1 VLICS
6 SCGAENP
13 EGFRFCGR
21 CAVPL
26 SVEEPAA
33 RELRKTVT
41 VLFCDVTGSTAL
53 GERLDPES
61 LRRAMARYF
70 EAMKAVI
77 ERHGGTVE
85 KFIGDAVMA
94 VFGVPVLHEDDAL
107 RGLRA
112 AAEMRQAVTGLNEEL
127 ERDYGTTLEVR
138 IGVDTGEVVTG
149 TKERLATGDA
159 VNVAARL
166 EQAAS
171 PSEVLLGEE
180 TFRLA
185 REGVEVEPVEPLELK
200 GKTEPVTAFRLVA
213 VLPDAPAM
221 ARRANASMVG
231 REREL
236 DRLHDAFS
244 QALRDRS
251 CQLFTLLGVAGVGK
265 SRLTYEFL
273 AALED
278 ATVVLS
284 RCLSYGEGITYWPVI
299 GILKQLLGAEPRARL
314 VELGADEL
322 AAETILGVLGE
333 AEAVASTDEIA
344 WAVRKV
350 LEAAADEKPLVVVI
364 DDVHWGEP
372 ALLDL
377 IEHIAD
383 LSRDASMLL
392 LCMAR
397 PELLDRRP
405 AWAGGKLNATTVL
418 LEPLS
423 APETDCLIGN
433 LLDGARMETELRGR
447 ISEAAEG
454 NPLFVEEMIALLRE
468 SPADEVVVPPTIQAL
483 LAARLDQLDAA
494 ERRVLECGS
503 VEGRV
508 FHRGAVHALAPN
520 EQQLTTCLAALVRKE
535 LVRPDRT
542 QIAGEDAFRF
552 RHLLIRDAAY
562 DALPKAIRAELHES
576 FAGWLEE
583 HGRDLVELDEIL
595 GYHLEQAHRYRGEL
609 GPLTNEASA
618 VGARAVTYL
627 ALAGGKA
634 HARGDAPAAANLF
647 TRAAAACPAGARRR
661 LELLTEL
668 GQALFEAGDFT
679 SAEAALQEAIETA
692 EAAGDLAL
700 AARARVSRLALYA
713 QIDPAL
719 DIDRLQREAEG
730 AIEQLDQAGDELG
743 LARAWLLMVQVNNN
757 HCQAAEMGEC
767 AKRALRYARS
777 CGALREEADSL
788 FWQAFTCC
796 FVGPLPADEG
806 RRQCEQILADS
817 RGRLLIEAQ
826 VRAGIAFVDA
836 AQGRFEDARGRV
848 AASRA
853 IQRDLGRRLSYGAT
867 SHLEGE
873 IELLAGDAEAAERVL
888 REGFELLES
897 IGETGFL
904 STIASSLAQ
913 AIYRQKRYEEAERFS
928 EVSEQTAA
936 PGDLASQ
943 VGWRCTRATVLAQRG
958 EAEQAE
964 DLAREA
970 VDIARRTDHLNMRAS
985 ALLAFADVLAIGG
998 QPAHAIPIIEEAHV
1012 LYDRKGN
1019 LVMAEMAC
1027 TLLAELREAVASEP

>member
-13 EGFRFCGR
+13 GGFRFCGR
-21 CAVPL
+21 CAAPL

-53 GERLDPES
+53 GELLDPES
-61 LRRAMARYF
+61 LRRVMARYF

-112 AAEMRQAVTGLNEEL
+112 AAEMRQAVTALNEEL
-127 ERDYGTTLEVR
+127 ERDYGTTLELR
-138 IGVDTGEVVTG
+138 IGVNTGEVVTG

-166 EQAAS
+166 EQAAL

-185 REGVEVEPVEPLELK
+185 REGIEVEPVEPLELK
-200 GKTEPVTAFRLVA
+200 GKTEPVPAFRLVA

-221 ARRANASMVG
+221 ARRADTSMVG

-251 CQLFTLLGVAGVGK
+251 CQLFTLLGAAGVGK
-265 SRLTYEFL
+265 SRLAHEFL

-278 ATVVLS
+278 ATVVHS
-284 RCLSYGEGITYWPVI
+284 RCLSYGEGITYWPVV
-299 GILKQLLGAEPRARL
+299 GVLKQLLGAEPRARL

-333 AEAVASTDEIA
+333 AEAVGSTDEIA
-344 WAVRKV
+344 WAVRKL
-350 LEAAADEKPLVVVI
+350 LEAAADDQPLVVVI

-418 LEPLS
+418 LEPLA
-423 APETDCLIGN
+423 APETDRLIDN
-433 LLDGARMETELRGR
+433 LLAGAQMDMELRAR

-468 SPADEVVVPPTIQAL
+468 SPAGEIVVPPTIQAL

-494 ERRVLECGS
+494 ERGVLECGS

-520 EQQLTTCLAALVRKE
+520 EQELPTRLAALVRKE
-535 LVRPDRT
+535 LVRPDRA
-542 QIAGEDAFRF
+542 QIAGEEAFRF

-562 DALPKAIRAELHES
+562 DALPKAIRTELHES
-576 FAGWLEE
+576 LAGWLEE
-583 HGRDLVELDEIL
+583 HGHDLVELDEIL
-595 GYHLEQAHRYRGEL
+595 GFHLEQAYRYRGEL
-609 GPLTNEASA
+609 GPLTDEAGA
-618 VGARAVTYL
+618 VGARAATYL

-647 TRAAAACPAGARRR
+647 ARAAAACPAGAPSR
-661 LELLTEL
+661 LESLTEL

-679 SAEAALQEAIETA
+679 AAEAALKEAIETA
-692 EAAGDLAL
+692 GAAGDLAL
-700 AARARVSRLALYA
+700 AARARVSRLALA
-713 QIDPAL
+713 TQIDPAL
-719 DIDRLQREAEG
+719 DIDRLSREAAG
-730 AIEQLDQAGDELG
+730 VIEQLELAGDELG
-743 LARAWLLMVQVNNN
+743 LARAWLLMVSVNNF
-757 HCQAAEMGEC
+757 HCRGAEMGEC
-767 AKRALRYARS
+767 AKKALRYAHS

-788 FWQAFTCC
+788 SWQALAGM
-796 FVGPLPADEG
+796 VGPLPAAEG

-817 RGRLLIEAQ
+817 RGRLLVEAAG
-826 VRAGIAFVDA
+826 RAGIAFADA
-836 AQGRFEDARGRV
+836 WQGRIKDARGQI
-848 AASRA
+848 AASRS
-853 IQRDLGRRLSYGAT
+853 IYKDLGQRLDYGAT
-867 SHLEGE
+867 SILEGE

-897 IGETGFL
+897 IAETGYL
-904 STIASSLAQ
+904 STIAASLAQ

-936 PGDLASQ
+936 PEDLASQ
-943 VGWRCTRATVLAQRG
+943 VGWRSTRATVLAQRG

-970 VDIARRTDHLNMRAS
+970 VDIARRTDHLNMHAE
-985 ALLAFADVLAIGG
+985 ALLALADVFAIGG
-998 QPAHAIPIIEEAHV
+998 RPAQEIPAIEEARV
-1012 LYDRKGN
+1012 LNDRKGN
-1019 LVMAEMAC
+1019 LLMAEKAR
-1027 TLLAELREAVASEP
+1027 TLLAELREAVASES

>member
-21 CAVPL
+21 CAAPL
-26 SVEEPAA
+26 SVEEPGA

-61 LRRAMARYF
+61 LRGAMARYF
-70 EAMKAVI
+70 EAMKVVV

-112 AAEMRQAVTGLNEEL
+112 AAEMRQAVTDLNEGL
-127 ERDYGTTLEVR
+127 ERDYGTTLEIR

-149 TKERLATGDA
+149 TTERLATGDA

-166 EQAAS
+166 EQAAA

-200 GKTEPVTAFRLVA
+200 GKKEPVTAFRLVA
-213 VLPDAPAM
+213 VLPETPAMTRRRDAP
-221 ARRANASMVG
+221 MVG

-251 CQLFTLLGVAGVGK
+251 CQFFTLLGVAGVGK
-265 SRLTYEFL
+265 SRLAHEFL
-273 AALED
+273 TGLEG
-278 ATVVLS
+278 ATVVHG
-284 RCLSYGEGITYWPVI
+284 RCLSYGEGITYWPVV
-299 GILKQLLGAEPRARL
+299 GVLKQLLGAEPRARL
-314 VELGADEL
+314 VGLGADEL

-333 AEAVASTDEIA
+333 AEAASSTDEIA

-377 IEHIAD
+377 LEHIAD
-383 LSRDASMLL
+383 LSRDVPILL

-397 PELLDRRP
+397 PELLDRRA

-418 LEPLS
+418 LEPLA
-423 APETDCLIGN
+423 APETDRLIDN
-433 LLDGARMETELRGR
+433 LLDGARMDVELRAR

-454 NPLFVEEMIALLRE
+454 NPLFVEEMIALLRD

-494 ERRVLECGS
+494 ERGVLECGS

-520 EQQLTTCLAALVRKE
+520 EQQLTSRLAALVRKE

-542 QIAGEDAFRF
+542 QIEGEDAFRF

-562 DALPKAIRAELHES
+562 DALPKAIRAELHET

-583 HGRDLVELDEIL
+583 HGPDLVELDEIL

-609 GPLTNEASA
+609 GPLTDEASA
-618 VGARAVTYL
+618 VGARAATYL

-647 TRAAAACPAGARRR
+647 TRAAAACPAGTRSR

-668 GQALFEAGDFT
+668 GQALFEAGGLL

-692 EAAGDLAL
+692 EAACELGL
-700 AARARVSRLALYA
+700 AARARVSRLALHA

-719 DIDRLQREAEG
+719 DVDRLQREAEG
-730 AIEQLDQAGDELG
+730 AIEQLEQVGDELG
-743 LARAWLLMVQVNNN
+743 LARAWLLMATVKNLR
-757 HCQAAEMGEC
+757 CQGAETGEC
-767 AKRALRYARS
+767 ASKALRYARS
-777 CGALREEADSL
+777 CGAVREEDESL
-788 FWQAFTCC
+788 FWQAFTC
-796 FVGPLPADEG
+796 FLGPLPAEEG
-806 RRQCEQILADS
+806 RRQCERILADS
-817 RGRLLIEAQ
+817 RGRLIVESAG
-826 VRAGIAFVDA
+826 RAGIALADA
-836 AQGRFEDARGRV
+836 MQGRFEDARRRIT
-848 AASRA
+848 ASRA
-853 IQRDLGRRLSYGAT
+853 IYKDLGQRMDYGAT
-867 SHLEGE
+867 SYLEGE

-897 IGETGFL
+897 IGETSYL
-904 STIASSLAQ
+904 STIASHLAQ
-913 AIYRQKRYEEAERFS
+913 AIYQQKRYEEAERFS

-936 PGDLASQ
+936 PGDLASE
-943 VGWRCTRATVLAQRG
+943 VGWRSTRATVLAQRG
-958 EAEQAE
+958 ESEQAE

-970 VDIARRTDHLNMRAS
+970 VDIARTTDHLNMHAS
-985 ALLAFADVLAIGG
+985 ALLARADVLALGG
-998 QPAHAIPIIEEAHV
+998 RPAQAIPIIEEARV

-1019 LVMAEMAC
+1019 LVMAEKAGA
-1027 TLLAELREAVASEP
+1027 LLAELREAVVAES

>member
-1 VLICS
+1 MLICS

-21 CAVPL
+21 CAAPL
-26 SVEEPAA
+26 SAQEPGA

-61 LRRAMARYF
+61 LRRVMARYF
-70 EAMKAVI
+70 EAMKAVV

-107 RGLRA
+107 RGVRA
-112 AAEMRQAVTGLNEEL
+112 AAEMRQGVTALNEEL

-180 TFRLA
+180 TFRLT
-185 REGVEVEPVEPLELK
+185 REGVEVERVEPLDLK
-200 GKTEPVTAFRLVA
+200 GKREPVTAFRLVA
-213 VLPDAPAM
+213 VLPDARVT
-221 ARRANASMVG
+221 ARRADASMVG

-265 SRLTYEFL
+265 SRLAHEFL
-273 AALED
+273 AGLED
-278 ATVVLS
+278 ATVVQS
-284 RCLSYGEGITYWPVI
+284 RCLSYGEGITYWPVV
-299 GILKQLLGAEPRARL
+299 GVLKQLLGVEPRARL

-333 AEAVASTDEIA
+333 AEAVGSTDEIA
-344 WAVRKV
+344 WAVRKL
-350 LEAAADEKPLVVVI
+350 LEAAAADQPLVVVI

-383 LSRDASMLL
+383 LSRDAPILL

-405 AWAGGKLNATTVL
+405 GWAGGKLNATTVL
-418 LEPLS
+418 LEPLA
-423 APETDCLIGN
+423 APETDLLIDN
-433 LLDGARMETELRGR
+433 LLAGARMETELRAR

-468 SPADEVVVPPTIQAL
+468 SPAGEVVVPPTIQAL

-494 ERRVLECGS
+494 ERGVLECGS

-508 FHRGAVHALAPN
+508 FHQGAVHALAPN
-520 EQQLTTCLAALVRKE
+520 EQQLSTRLAALVRKE

-542 QIAGEDAFRF
+542 QIAGENAFRF

-583 HGRDLVELDEIL
+583 HGRDLVELEEIL
-595 GYHLEQAHRYRGEL
+595 GYHLEQAYRYRGEL
-609 GPLTNEASA
+609 GPLTDEASA
-618 VGARAVTYL
+618 VGARAATYL

-634 HARGDAPAAANLF
+634 YARGDDPAAANLF
-647 TRAAAACPAGARRR
+647 TRAAAACPAGARTR

-668 GQALFEAGDFT
+668 GEALREGGDFT
-679 SAEAALQEAIETA
+679 AAEAALKEAIETA
-692 EAAGDLAL
+692 EAAGDVAL
-700 AARARVSRLALYA
+700 AARARVSVLAVDTN
-713 QIDPAL
+713 INPAL
-719 DIDRLQREAEG
+719 DIERLQREAEG
-730 AIEQLDQAGDELG
+730 AIEQLEQAGDELG
-743 LARAWLLMVQVNNN
+743 LARAWLLMVTVNNL
-757 HCQAAEMGEC
+757 HCRGAEMGEC
-767 AKRALRYARS
+767 AKKALRYARS
-777 CGALREEADSL
+777 CGAPREEADSL
-788 FWQAFTCC
+788 FWQAAAE
-796 FVGPLPADEG
+796 VWGPLPAEEG
-806 RRQCEQILADS
+806 RRRCEQILSDS
-817 RGRLLIEAQ
+817 RGRLLVEAAG
-826 VRAGIAFVDA
+826 RAGIALTDA
-836 AQGRFEDARGRV
+836 LQGRFEDARGQV
-848 AASRA
+848 AAGRA
-853 IQRDLGRRLSYGAT
+853 IYKDLGQRLGYGAT
-867 SHLEGE
+867 SILEGE

-897 IGETGFL
+897 IGETGYL
-904 STIASSLAQ
+904 STVASGLAE

-936 PGDLASQ
+936 PGDVASQ
-943 VGWRCTRATVLAQRG
+943 VGWRRTRATVLAQRG
-958 EAEQAE
+958 EAELAE
-964 DLAREA
+964 DLAGEA
-970 VDIARRTDHLNMRAS
+970 VDIARRTDYLNLYAS
-985 ALLAFADVLAIGG
+985 ALLALADVVAIGG
-998 QPAHAIPIIEEAHV
+998 RPGQAIPIIEEARV
-1012 LYDRKGN
+1012 VYDRKGN
-1019 LVMAEMAC
+1019 LVMAEKAR

>member
-1 VLICS
+1 VLICP

-21 CAVPL
+21 CAAPL
-26 SVEEPAA
+26 SAQEPGV

-61 LRRAMARYF
+61 LRRVMARYF

-112 AAEMRQAVTGLNEEL
+112 AAEMRQAVTDLNEEL
-127 ERDYGTTLEVR
+127 ERDYGTMLELR
-138 IGVDTGEVVTG
+138 IGVNTGEVVTG

-185 REGVEVEPVEPLELK
+185 REGIEAEPVEPLELK
-200 GKTEPVTAFRLVA
+200 GKTEPVSAFRLVA
-213 VLPDAPAM
+213 VLRDAPAM
-221 ARRANASMVG
+221 ARRADASMVG

-265 SRLTYEFL
+265 SRLAHEFL
-273 AALED
+273 AGLED
-278 ATVVLS
+278 ATVVHS
-284 RCLSYGEGITYWPVI
+284 RCLSYGEGITYWPVV

-314 VELGADEL
+314 AELGADEL
-322 AAETILGVLGE
+322 AAEPILGVLGE
-333 AEAVASTDEIA
+333 AEAVGSTDEIA
-344 WAVRKV
+344 WAVRKL
-350 LEAAADEKPLVVVI
+350 LEAAAADQPLVVVI
-364 DDVHWGEP
+364 DDLHWGEP

-405 AWAGGKLNATTVL
+405 GWAGGKLNATTVL
-418 LEPLS
+418 LEPLA
-423 APETDCLIGN
+423 APETDLLIDN
-433 LLDGARMETELRGR
+433 LLAGARMETELRAR

-468 SPADEVVVPPTIQAL
+468 SPAGEVIVPPTIQAL

-494 ERRVLECGS
+494 ERGVLECGS

-520 EQQLTTCLAALVRKE
+520 EQQLTTRLAALVRKE
-535 LVRPDRT
+535 LVRPDRP

-562 DALPKAIRAELHES
+562 DALPKAIRAELHER

-583 HGRDLVELDEIL
+583 HGRDLVELEEIL
-595 GYHLEQAHRYRGEL
+595 GYHLEQAYRYRGEL
-609 GPLTNEASA
+609 GPLTDEASA
-618 VGARAVTYL
+618 VGARAATYL
-627 ALAGGKA
+627 ALAGSKA
-634 HARGDAPAAANLF
+634 YARGDAPAAANLF
-647 TRAAAACPAGARRR
+647 SRAAAACPAGARTR

-668 GQALFEAGDFT
+668 GQALFEAGDLT
-679 SAEAALQEAIETA
+679 SAEAALKEAIETA
-692 EAAGDLAL
+692 EAAGDVAL
-700 AARARVSRLALYA
+700 AARARVSRLAVDTN
-713 QIDPAL
+713 INPAL

-730 AIEQLDQAGDELG
+730 AIEQLEQAGDELG
-743 LARAWLLMVQVNNN
+743 LARAWLLMVTVNNLQ
-757 HCQAAEMGEC
+757 CRGAEMGEC
-767 AKRALRYARS
+767 AKKALRYARS
-777 CGALREEADSL
+777 CGAPREEADSL
-788 FWQAFTCC
+788 FWQAAAELW
-796 FVGPLPADEG
+796 GPLPATEG
-806 RRQCEQILADS
+806 RRRCEQILADS
-817 RGRLLIEAQ
+817 RGRLLVEAAG
-826 VRAGIAFVDA
+826 RAAIASTDA
-836 AQGRFEDARGRV
+836 FQGRFEDAREQV
-848 AASRA
+848 AAGRA
-853 IQRDLGRRLSYGAT
+853 IYKDLGQRLDYGAT
-867 SHLEGE
+867 SILEGE
-873 IELLAGDAEAAERVL
+873 IELLAGDPEAAERVL

-897 IGETGFL
+897 IGETAYL
-904 STIASSLAQ
+904 STIASELAE

-943 VGWRCTRATVLAQRG
+943 IGWRRTRATVLAQRG

-970 VDIARRTDHLNMRAS
+970 VDIARRTDHLNTHAS
-985 ALLAFADVLAIGG
+985 ALLALAEVLAIGG
-998 QPAHAIPIIEEAHV
+998 RPGQAIPIIEEARV

-1019 LVMAEMAC
+1019 LVMAGKAR

>member
-1 VLICS
+1 VLICP

-21 CAVPL
+21 CAAPL
-26 SVEEPAA
+26 VAEEPAA

-61 LRRAMARYF
+61 LRHVMARYF
-70 EAMKAVI
+70 EAMQAVI
-77 ERHGGTVE
+77 ERHDGTVE

-94 VFGVPVLHEDDAL
+94 VFGVPFLHEDDAL
-107 RGLRA
+107 RGVRA

-127 ERDYGTTLEVR
+127 QRDYGTTLELR
-138 IGVDTGEVVTG
+138 IGVNTGEVVTG

-166 EQAAS
+166 EQAAL
-171 PSEVLLGEE
+171 PGEVLLSEE

-185 REGVEVEPVEPLELK
+185 RDAVEAEPAEPLALK

-213 VLPDAPAM
+213 VLPDAPTV
-221 ARRANASMVG
+221 ARRADASMVG

-251 CQLFTLLGVAGVGK
+251 CQLFTLLGAAGVGK
-265 SRLTYEFL
+265 SRLAHEFL
-273 AALED
+273 AVLED
-278 ATVVLS
+278 ATVVHS
-284 RCLSYGEGITYWPVI
+284 RCLSYGEGITYWPVV
-299 GILKQLLGAEPRARL
+299 GVLKQLLGDEPRARL

-322 AAETILGVLGE
+322 AETILGVLGE
-333 AEAVASTDEIA
+333 AEAVGSTDEIA
-344 WAVRKV
+344 WAVRKL
-350 LEAAADEKPLVVVI
+350 LEAAADDQPLVVLI

-383 LSRDASMLL
+383 LSRDAPILL
-392 LCMAR
+392 LCLAR
-397 PELLDRRP
+397 PELLDLRP

-418 LEPLS
+418 LEPLA
-423 APETDCLIGN
+423 APETDRLIDN
-433 LLDGARMETELRGR
+433 LLVGARMDTDLRAR

-454 NPLFVEEMIALLRE
+454 NPLFVEEMIALLGE
-468 SPADEVVVPPTIQAL
+468 SPAGEVVVPPTIQAL
-483 LAARLDQLDAA
+483 LAARLDQLDSA
-494 ERRVLECGS
+494 ERGVLECGS

-520 EQQLTTCLAALVRKE
+520 EQQLTTRLAALVRKE

-542 QIAGEDAFRF
+542 QIAGEEAFRF

-562 DALPKAIRAELHES
+562 DALPKAIRADLHKS
-576 FAGWLEE
+576 FAAWLEE
-583 HGRDLVELDEIL
+583 HGHDLVELDEIL

-609 GPLTNEASA
+609 GPLTDEAGA
-618 VGARAVTYL
+618 LGARAAMYL

-634 HARGDAPAAANLF
+634 YTRGDAPAAVNLF
-647 TRAAAACPAGARRR
+647 ARAAAATPAGARGR

-679 SAEAALQEAIETA
+679 AAEAALKEAIETA
-692 EAAGDLAL
+692 EAVADLAL
-700 AARARVSRLALYA
+700 AARARVSRLALGML
-713 QIDPAL
+713 IDPAL

-730 AIEQLDQAGDELG
+730 AIEQLEQAGDQVG
-743 LARAWLLMVQVNNN
+743 LARAWLLMVTLNNF
-757 HCQAAEMGEC
+757 HCQGAEMAEC
-767 AKRALRYARS
+767 AKKALRYARS
-777 CGALREEADSL
+777 CGALREEAESL
-788 FWQAFTCC
+788 LWQALAGMF
-796 FVGPLPADEG
+796 GPLPADEG
-806 RRQCEQILADS
+806 RRQCEQILAES
-817 RGRLLIEAQ
+817 RGRLLVEAAGR
-826 VRAGIAFVDA
+826 VGIALADA
-836 AQGRFEDARGRV
+836 AQGRFEDARGQV
-848 AASRA
+848 AASRV
-853 IQRDLGRRLSYGAT
+853 IYKDLGQRPHYGGTSYA
-867 SHLEGE
+867 EGE

-897 IGETGFL
+897 IGETSYL
-904 STIASSLAQ
+904 STIASCLAE

-936 PGDLASQ
+936 PEDLASQ
-943 VGWRCTRATVLAQRG
+943 IGWRSTRARVLAQRG
-958 EAEQAE
+958 ETEKAE

-970 VDIARRTDHLNMRAS
+970 VDIARRTDYLNIHAA
-985 ALLAFADVLAIGG
+985 ALLALADVVVIGG
-998 QPAHAIPIIEEAHV
+998 RPAQAIPIIEEARV

-1019 LVMAEMAC
+1019 LVMAEKAR
-1027 TLLAELREAVASEP
+1027 TLLAELREGVASEP

>member
-1 VLICS
+1 VLICA

-21 CAVPL
+21 CAAPL

-61 LRRAMARYF
+61 LRRVMARYF
-70 EAMKAVI
+70 EAMTAVI

-112 AAEMRQAVTGLNEEL
+112 AAEMQQAVTGLNEEL
-127 ERDYGTTLEVR
+127 ERDYGTTLELR
-138 IGVDTGEVVTG
+138 IGVNTGEVVTG

-171 PSEVLLGEE
+171 PGEVLLGEE

-185 REGVEVEPVEPLELK
+185 REGVEVEPVEPLALK
-200 GKTEPVTAFRLVA
+200 GKTEPVTALRLVA

-221 ARRANASMVG
+221 ARRADASMVG

-244 QALRDRS
+244 QALRDSS

-265 SRLTYEFL
+265 SRLALEFL
-273 AALED
+273 AGLEN
-278 ATVVLS
+278 ATVVHS
-284 RCLSYGEGITYWPVI
+284 RCLSYGEGITYWPVV
-299 GILKQLLGAEPRARL
+299 GVLKQLLGDEPRARF

-333 AEAVASTDEIA
+333 AEAVGSTDEIA
-344 WAVRKV
+344 WAVRKL
-350 LEAAADEKPLVVVI
+350 LEAAADERPLVVVI

-418 LEPLS
+418 LEPLA
-423 APETDCLIGN
+423 APETDRLIDN
-433 LLDGARMETELRGR
+433 LLDGARMETGLRGR

-468 SPADEVVVPPTIQAL
+468 SPAGEVVVPPTIQAL
-483 LAARLDQLDAA
+483 LAARLDQLDPA
-494 ERRVLECGS
+494 ERGVLECGS

-520 EQQLTTCLAALVRKE
+520 EQELPTRLAALVRKE
-535 LVRPDRT
+535 LVRPDRA
-542 QIAGEDAFRF
+542 QIPGEEAFRF

-609 GPLTNEASA
+609 GPLTDEASA
-618 VGARAVTYL
+618 VGARAATYL

-634 HARGDAPAAANLF
+634 YARGDAPAAVNLF
-647 TRAAAACPAGARRR
+647 TRAAAATPAGAPSR

-668 GQALFEAGDFT
+668 GQALSEEGDFT
-679 SAEAALQEAIETA
+679 SAEAALKESIETA

-700 AARARVSRLALYA
+700 AARARVSRLALGML
-713 QIDPAL
+713 IDPAL
-719 DIDRLQREAEG
+719 DIDRLQREAAG
-730 AIEQLDQAGDELG
+730 AIEQLEQAGDELG
-743 LARAWLLMVQVNNN
+743 LARAWLLMVKVNNL
-757 HCQAAEMGEC
+757 HCRGAEMGEC
-767 AKRALRYARS
+767 AKKALRYAHS

-788 FWQAFTCC
+788 FWQALAGM
-796 FVGPLPADEG
+796 VGPLPAAEG
-806 RRQCEQILADS
+806 RRQCEQILAES
-817 RGRLLIEAQ
+817 RGRLLVEAAG
-826 VRAGIAFVDA
+826 RAGIAFADA
-836 AQGRFEDARGRV
+836 WQGRIKDARGQI
-848 AASRA
+848 AASRS
-853 IQRDLGRRLSYGAT
+853 IYKDLGQRLGYGAT
-867 SHLEGE
+867 SILEGE

-897 IGETGFL
+897 IGETGYL
-904 STIASSLAQ
+904 STIASCLAE
-913 AIYRQKRYEEAERFS
+913 AIDRQKRYEEAERFS
-928 EVSEQTAA
+928 EVSKQTAA
-936 PGDLASQ
+936 TGDLASQ
-943 VGWRCTRATVLAQRG
+943 VGWRKTRATVLAQRG
-958 EAEQAE
+958 EAEQGE

-970 VDIARRTDHLNMRAS
+970 VDIARRTDHLNMHAE
-985 ALLAFADVLAIGG
+985 ALLALADVFAIGG
-998 QPAHAIPIIEEAHV
+998 RPAQAIPAIEEARV

-1019 LVMAEMAC
+1019 LLMAEQAR
-1027 TLLAELREAVASEP
+1027 TLLAELREAVASES

>member
-1 VLICS
+1 VLICA

-13 EGFRFCGR
+13 DGFRFCGR
-21 CAVPL
+21 CAAPL
-26 SVEEPAA
+26 GAQEPAA

-61 LRRAMARYF
+61 LRRVMARYF
-70 EAMKAVI
+70 EAVQAVI

-107 RGLRA
+107 RGVRA

-127 ERDYGTTLEVR
+127 ERDYGTTLELR
-138 IGVDTGEVVTG
+138 IGVNTGKVVTG

-171 PSEVLLGEE
+171 PGEVLLGEE
-180 TFRLA
+180 TFRFA
-185 REGVEVEPVEPLELK
+185 RDAVVAEPVEPLALK
-200 GKTEPVTAFRLVA
+200 GKTEPVMAFRLVA
-213 VLPDAPAM
+213 VLADAPAV
-221 ARRANASMVG
+221 ARRADASMVG

-251 CQLFTLLGVAGVGK
+251 CQLFTLLGAAGVGK
-265 SRLTYEFL
+265 SRLAHEFL
-273 AALED
+273 AGLED
-278 ATVVLS
+278 ATVVHS
-284 RCLSYGEGITYWPVI
+284 RCLSYGEGITYWPVV
-299 GILKQLLGAEPRARL
+299 GVLKQLLGDDPRARL

-333 AEAVASTDEIA
+333 VEAVGSTDEIA
-344 WAVRKV
+344 WAVRKL
-350 LEAAADEKPLVVVI
+350 LEAAADDQPLVVVI

-418 LEPLS
+418 LEPLA
-423 APETDCLIGN
+423 APETDRLIDN
-433 LLDGARMETELRGR
+433 LLAGAQMDMELRAR

-468 SPADEVVVPPTIQAL
+468 SPAGEIVVPPTIQAL

-494 ERRVLECGS
+494 ERGVLECGS

-520 EQQLTTCLAALVRKE
+520 EQELPTRLAALVRKE
-535 LVRPDRT
+535 LVRPDRA
-542 QIAGEDAFRF
+542 QIAGEEAFRF

-583 HGRDLVELDEIL
+583 HGRDLVELEEIL

-609 GPLTNEASA
+609 GPLTDEAGA
-618 VGARAVTYL
+618 VGARAAMYL

-634 HARGDAPAAANLF
+634 HARGDASAAVNLF
-647 TRAAAACPAGARRR
+647 TRAAAATPAGARSR

-679 SAEAALQEAIETA
+679 SAEAALKEAVETA
-692 EAAGDLAL
+692 EAGGDLAL
-700 AARARVSRLALYA
+700 AARARVSRLALDA
-713 QIDPAL
+713 RIDPA
-719 DIDRLQREAEG
+719 IDMDRHRRETERL
-730 AIEQLDQAGDELG
+730 IEQLEQVGDELG
-743 LARAWLLMVQVNNN
+743 LARAWLLMADVNNSY
-757 HCQAAEMGEC
+757 CRGAEMGES

-788 FWQAFTCC
+788 FWQA
-796 FVGPLPADEG
+796 VAGIWGPLPAEEG
-806 RRQCEQILADS
+806 RRQCEQILAAS
-817 RGRLLIEAQ
+817 RGRLLVESAG
-826 VRAGIAFVDA
+826 RAGIAFADA
-836 AQGRFEDARGRV
+836 MQGRIEDARGQV
-848 AASRA
+848 AASRS
-853 IQRDLGRRLSYGAT
+853 ILKDLGQRLSYGAT
-867 SHLEGE
+867 SIDEGE

-897 IGETGFL
+897 IGETGYL
-904 STIASSLAQ
+904 STVAAGLAE
-913 AIYRQKRYEEAERFS
+913 AIYLQKRYEEAEHFS
-928 EVSEQTAA
+928 EVSEQTASFE
-936 PGDLASQ
+936 DLASQ
-943 VGWRCTRATVLAQRG
+943 AGWRGARAMILAQRG
-958 EAEQAE
+958 EAEKGE

-970 VDIARRTDHLNMRAS
+970 VDIARRTDYLNTHAWTLH
-985 ALLAFADVLAIGG
+985 ALADVLAMGG
-998 QPAHAIPIIEEAHV
+998 RPGQAIPIIEEARV

-1019 LVMAEMAC
+1019 LVMAEQAR
-1027 TLLAELREAVASEP
+1027 TRLAELREAIASEP

>member
-1 VLICS
+1 MLICS

-21 CAVPL
+21 CAAPL
-26 SVEEPAA
+26 SAQEPGA

-61 LRRAMARYF
+61 LRRVMARYF
-70 EAMKAVI
+70 EAMKAVV

-107 RGLRA
+107 RGVRA
-112 AAEMRQAVTGLNEEL
+112 AAEMRQGVTALNEEL

-180 TFRLA
+180 TFRLT
-185 REGVEVEPVEPLELK
+185 REGVEVERVEPLDLK
-200 GKTEPVTAFRLVA
+200 GKREPVTAFRLVA
-213 VLPDAPAM
+213 VLPDARVM
-221 ARRANASMVG
+221 ARRADASMVG

-265 SRLTYEFL
+265 SRLAHEFL
-273 AALED
+273 AGLED
-278 ATVVLS
+278 ATVVQS
-284 RCLSYGEGITYWPVI
+284 RCLSYGEGITYWPVV
-299 GILKQLLGAEPRARL
+299 GVLKQLLGAEPRARL

-333 AEAVASTDEIA
+333 AEAVGSTDEIA
-344 WAVRKV
+344 WAVRKL
-350 LEAAADEKPLVVVI
+350 LEAAAADQPLVVVI

-377 IEHIAD
+377 IEHVAD

-392 LCMAR
+392 LCMGR

-405 AWAGGKLNATTVL
+405 GWAGGKLNATTVL
-418 LEPLS
+418 LEPLAAS
-423 APETDCLIGN
+423 ETDLLIDN
-433 LLDGARMETELRGR
+433 LLAGARMETELRAR

-454 NPLFVEEMIALLRE
+454 NPLFVEEMITLLRE
-468 SPADEVVVPPTIQAL
+468 SPAGEVVVPPTIQAL

-494 ERRVLECGS
+494 ERGVLECGS

-508 FHRGAVHALAPN
+508 FHQGAVHALAPN
-520 EQQLTTCLAALVRKE
+520 EQQLSTRLAALVRKE

-542 QIAGEDAFRF
+542 QIAGENAFRF

-583 HGRDLVELDEIL
+583 HGRDLVELEEIL
-595 GYHLEQAHRYRGEL
+595 GYHLEQAYRYRGEL
-609 GPLTNEASA
+609 GPLTDEASA
-618 VGARAVTYL
+618 VGARAATYL

-634 HARGDAPAAANLF
+634 YARGDAPAAANLF
-647 TRAAAACPAGARRR
+647 TRAAAACPAGARTR

-668 GQALFEAGDFT
+668 GQALFDAGNFT
-679 SAEAALQEAIETA
+679 SAEAALNEAIETA

-700 AARARVSRLALYA
+700 AARARVSRLALDT

-719 DIDRLQREAEG
+719 DINRLQREAEG
-730 AIEQLDQAGDELG
+730 AIEQLEQAGDELG
-743 LARAWLLMVQVNNN
+743 LARAWLLMVTVNNL
-757 HCQAAEMGEC
+757 HCQVAEMGEC
-767 AKRALRYARS
+767 AKKALRYARS
-777 CGALREEADSL
+777 CGATREEADSL
-788 FWQAFTCC
+788 FWRAAAE
-796 FVGPLPADEG
+796 VWGPLPADEG

-817 RGRLLIEAQ
+817 RGRLLVEAAG
-826 VRAGIAFVDA
+826 RAGIAFADA
-836 AQGRFEDARGRV
+836 LQGRFEDARGQV

-853 IQRDLGRRLSYGAT
+853 IYKDLGQQLDYGAT
-867 SHLEGE
+867 SILEGE
-873 IELLAGDAEAAERVL
+873 VELLAGDAEAAERVL

-897 IGETGFL
+897 IGETAYL
-904 STIASSLAQ
+904 STIASGLAE
-913 AIYRQKRYEEAERFS
+913 AIYLQKRYEEAERFS

-943 VGWRCTRATVLAQRG
+943 VGWRRTRATVLAQRG

-970 VDIARRTDHLNMRAS
+970 VDIARRTDHLNMQAS
-985 ALLAFADVLAIGG
+985 ALLAFADVLAIEGR
-998 QPAHAIPIIEEAHV
+998 PAQAIPIIEEARV

-1019 LVMAEMAC
+1019 VVMAEQAR
-1027 TLLAELREAVASEP
+1027 TLLAELGDAVASES

>member
-1 VLICS
+1 MLICS

-21 CAVPL
+21 CAAPL
-26 SVEEPAA
+26 SAQEPGA

-61 LRRAMARYF
+61 LRRVMARYF
-70 EAMKAVI
+70 EAMKAVV

-107 RGLRA
+107 RGVRA
-112 AAEMRQAVTGLNEEL
+112 AAEMRQGVTALNEEL

-180 TFRLA
+180 TFRLT
-185 REGVEVEPVEPLELK
+185 REGVEVERVEPLDLK
-200 GKTEPVTAFRLVA
+200 GKREPVTAFRLVA
-213 VLPDAPAM
+213 VLPDARVT
-221 ARRANASMVG
+221 ARRADASMVG

-265 SRLTYEFL
+265 SRLAHEFL
-273 AALED
+273 AGLED
-278 ATVVLS
+278 ATVVQS
-284 RCLSYGEGITYWPVI
+284 RCLSYGEGITYWPVV
-299 GILKQLLGAEPRARL
+299 GVLKQLLGVEPRARL

-333 AEAVASTDEIA
+333 AEAVGSTDEIA
-344 WAVRKV
+344 WAVRKL
-350 LEAAADEKPLVVVI
+350 LEAAAADQPLVVVI

-377 IEHIAD
+377 IEHVAD

-392 LCMAR
+392 LCMGR

-405 AWAGGKLNATTVL
+405 GWAGGKLNATTVL
-418 LEPLS
+418 LEPLAAS
-423 APETDCLIGN
+423 ETDLLIDN
-433 LLDGARMETELRGR
+433 LLAGARMETELRAR

-454 NPLFVEEMIALLRE
+454 NPLFVEEMITLLRE
-468 SPADEVVVPPTIQAL
+468 SPAGEVVVPPTIQAL

-494 ERRVLECGS
+494 ERGVLECGS

-508 FHRGAVHALAPN
+508 FHQGAVHALAPN
-520 EQQLTTCLAALVRKE
+520 EQQLSTRLAALVRKE

-542 QIAGEDAFRF
+542 QIAGENAFRF

-583 HGRDLVELDEIL
+583 HGRDLVELEEIL
-595 GYHLEQAHRYRGEL
+595 GYHLEQAYRYRGEL
-609 GPLTNEASA
+609 GPLTDEASA
-618 VGARAVTYL
+618 VGARAATYL

-634 HARGDAPAAANLF
+634 YGRGDAPAAANLF
-647 TRAAAACPAGARRR
+647 TRAAAACPAGARTR

-668 GQALFEAGDFT
+668 GQALFDAGNFT
-679 SAEAALQEAIETA
+679 SAEAALNEAIETA

-700 AARARVSRLALYA
+700 AARARVSRLALDT

-719 DIDRLQREAEG
+719 DINRLQREAEG
-730 AIEQLDQAGDELG
+730 AIEQLEQAGDELG
-743 LARAWLLMVQVNNN
+743 LARAWLLMVTVNNL
-757 HCQAAEMGEC
+757 HCQVAEMGEC
-767 AKRALRYARS
+767 AKKALRYARS
-777 CGALREEADSL
+777 CGATREEADSL
-788 FWQAFTCC
+788 FWRAAAE
-796 FVGPLPADEG
+796 VWGPLPADEG

-817 RGRLLIEAQ
+817 RGRLLVEAAG
-826 VRAGIAFVDA
+826 RAGIAFADA
-836 AQGRFEDARGRV
+836 LQGRFEDARGQV

-853 IQRDLGRRLSYGAT
+853 IYKDLGQQLDYGAT
-867 SHLEGE
+867 SILEGE
-873 IELLAGDAEAAERVL
+873 VELLAGDAEAAERVL

-897 IGETGFL
+897 IGETAYL
-904 STIASSLAQ
+904 STIASGLAE
-913 AIYRQKRYEEAERFS
+913 AIYLQKRYEEAERFS

-943 VGWRCTRATVLAQRG
+943 VGWRRTRATVLAQRG

-970 VDIARRTDHLNMRAS
+970 VDIARRTDHLNMQAS
-985 ALLAFADVLAIGG
+985 ALLAFADVLAIEGR
-998 QPAHAIPIIEEAHV
+998 PAQAIPIIEEARV

-1019 LVMAEMAC
+1019 VVMAEQAR
-1027 TLLAELREAVASEP
+1027 TLLAELGDAVASES

>member
-1 VLICS
+1 VLICP

-21 CAVPL
+21 CAAPL
-26 SVEEPAA
+26 SAQEPGV

-61 LRRAMARYF
+61 LRRVMARYF

-112 AAEMRQAVTGLNEEL
+112 AAEMRQAVTGSNEEP
-127 ERDYGTTLEVR
+127 ERDYGTTLELR
-138 IGVDTGEVVTG
+138 IGVNTGEVVTG

-185 REGVEVEPVEPLELK
+185 RDAVEAEPVAPLELK

-213 VLPDAPAM
+213 LVPDAPAM
-221 ARRANASMVG
+221 ARRGDASMVG

-236 DRLHDAFS
+236 DRLQDAFS

-265 SRLTYEFL
+265 SRLAHEFL
-273 AALED
+273 AGLED
-278 ATVVLS
+278 TTVVHG
-284 RCLSYGEGITYWPVI
+284 RCLSYGEGITYWPVV
-299 GILKQLLGAEPRARL
+299 GVLKQLLGAEPRARL
-314 VELGADEL
+314 VELGADEP

-333 AEAVASTDEIA
+333 LEAVGSTDEIA
-344 WAVRKV
+344 WAVRKL
-350 LEAAADEKPLVVVI
+350 LEAAAADQPLVVVI

-383 LSRDASMLL
+383 LSRDAPILL

-405 AWAGGKLNATTVL
+405 GWAGGKLNATTVL
-418 LEPLS
+418 LEPLA
-423 APETDCLIGN
+423 APETDRLIDN
-433 LLDGARMETELRGR
+433 LLDGARMATELRAR

-468 SPADEVVVPPTIQAL
+468 SPAGEVVVPPTIQAL

-494 ERRVLECGS
+494 ERGVLECGS
-503 VEGRV
+503 IEGRV
-508 FHRGAVHALAPN
+508 FHQGAVHALAPN
-520 EQQLTTCLAALVRKE
+520 EQQLTTRLAALVRKE
-535 LVRPDRT
+535 LVRPDRP

-609 GPLTNEASA
+609 GPLTDEASA
-618 VGARAVTYL
+618 VGARAATYL
-627 ALAGGKA
+627 ALAGAKA
-634 HARGDAPAAANLF
+634 HARGDAPAAVNLF
-647 TRAAAACPAGARRR
+647 TRAAAATPAGARSR

-679 SAEAALQEAIETA
+679 AAEAALEEAIETA
-692 EAAGDLAL
+692 EAGGDLAL
-700 AARARVSRLALYA
+700 AARARVSRLALDT

-719 DIDRLQREAEG
+719 DIERLQRDAEG
-730 AIEQLDQAGDELG
+730 AIEQLEEAGDELG
-743 LARAWLLMVQVNNN
+743 LARAWLLMVTVNNL

-767 AKRALRYARS
+767 AKKALRYARS
-777 CGALREEADSL
+777 CGAPREEADSL
-788 FWQAFTCC
+788 FWQAAAE
-796 FVGPLPADEG
+796 VWGPLPADEG

-817 RGRLLIEAQ
+817 RGRLLVEAAG
-826 VRAGIAFVDA
+826 RAGIALTDA
-836 AQGRFEDARGRV
+836 LQGRFEDARGQV
-848 AASRA
+848 AAGRA
-853 IQRDLGRRLSYGAT
+853 ISKDLGQRLDYGAT
-867 SHLEGE
+867 SILEGE

-897 IGETGFL
+897 IGETGYL
-904 STIASSLAQ
+904 STIASGLAE

-943 VGWRCTRATVLAQRG
+943 VGWRRTRATVLAQRG

-970 VDIARRTDHLNMRAS
+970 VDIARRTDHLNLHAA
-985 ALLAFADVLAIGG
+985 ALLALADVVAIGG
-998 QPAHAIPIIEEAHV
+998 RPAQAIPIIEEARV

-1019 LVMAEMAC
+1019 LVMAEKGR
-1027 TLLAELREAVASEP
+1027 TLLAELRDAVTAEP